1 MDSLFFLSQGLEGW
15 IKTENSDPDTAKSNV
30 ELDLNEGEEL
40 VPLGS
45 AKTIQ
50 DIRQAWHVEDS
61 NKEPVKESDTCN
73 EEENAPENPQKQ
85 EAKITQDQKE
95 NSEAQHEISQQQ
107 QAENQESSE
116 SNNDDQPGNQDKP
129 EDEPNVQQAKVAKV
143 EEEAWTKERLLRES
157 RRFNL
162 DLAPRLL
169 YAR

>member
-1 MDSLFFLSQGLEGW
+1 MDSLFFLSQGVEGW

-61 NKEPVKESDTCN
+61 NKEPVKESNTCN
-73 EEENAPENPQKQ
+73 ENAPENSQKQ
-85 EAKITQDQKE
+85 EVKITQDQKE

-116 SNNDDQPGNQDKP
+116 SNNDEQHGNQDKP

-143 EEEAWTKERLLRES
+143 EDEAWTKERLLRES